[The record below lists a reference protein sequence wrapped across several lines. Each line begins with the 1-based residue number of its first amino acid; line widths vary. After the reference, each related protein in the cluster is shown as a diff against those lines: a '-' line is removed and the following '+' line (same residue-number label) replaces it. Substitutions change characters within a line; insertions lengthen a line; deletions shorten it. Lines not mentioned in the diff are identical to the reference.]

1 MGGDHLQ
8 GGVGL
13 TYVRIRIS
21 KGPSGPARQLRVLVD
36 TGATCTMLPKGLL
49 ESLGVEPSGTEQVR
63 LADGRLVEWDV
74 GEAYVRYGKFATH
87 TWVLFGESKGLSV
100 LGALTLEELRLQVDP
115 RSRRLRRIKVTLM
128 ATADGHMRVGRAV
141 A

>member
-1 MGGDHLQ
+1 
-8 GGVGL
+8 
-13 TYVRIRIS
+13 
-21 KGPSGPARQLRVLVD
+21 
-36 TGATCTMLPKGLL
+36 MLPKGLL
-49 ESLGVEPSGTEQVR
+49 ESLGVEPSGTERVR

-87 TWVLFGESKGLSV
+87 TWVLFGEPRGASV

-128 ATADGHMRVGRAV
+128 ATADGHVGRAS

>member
-1 MGGDHLQ
+1 MRGDRER

-13 TYVRIRIS
+13 TYVRIYVS
-21 KGPSGPARQLRVLVD
+21 KGPSSPARPIRVLVD
-36 TGATCTMLPKGLL
+36 TRATCTMLPKGLL
-49 ESLGVEPSGTEQVR
+49 ESLGVEPSGTERVR
-63 LADGRLVEWDV
+63 LVDGRVVEWAV

-87 TWVLFGESKGLSV
+87 TWVLFGESKGVSV

-128 ATADGHMRVGRAV
+128 ASADGRGGKTATD
-141 A
+141 

>member
-1 MGGDHLQ
+1 
-8 GGVGL
+8 
-13 TYVRIRIS
+13 
-21 KGPSGPARQLRVLVD
+21 
-36 TGATCTMLPKGLL
+36 MLPRRLL
-49 ESLGVEPSGTEQVR
+49 DSLGVQPSGREQVR

-74 GEAYVRYGKFATH
+74 GEAYVRYGRFATH

-128 ATADGHMRVGRAV
+128 AAADGRERVERVEA
-141 A
+141 